1 MRMIL
6 SKKFFRQ
13 KTFAVAKELLGMFL
27 VRKIGKNEIAGMIT
41 EVEVYDGFSDAAS
54 HASRGKTRRN
64 EIMFREGGVWY
75 VYFTYGMHW
84 MLNVVTREKE
94 YPAALL
100 IRAAHIDGVPYKK
113 TNGPAK
119 LTAFLKIDKKHN
131 GKSAAK
137 KSGLWIEDRG
147 IRIRASDIKRGKRV
161 GIEYA
166 GVWKHKPWRLYLEP
180 ISKIFPTRTIFEMGS
195 RCAPLY

>member
-1 MRMIL
+1 MRKIL
-6 SKKFFRQ
+6 TKKFFQRE
-13 KTFAVAKELLGMFL
+13 TPIIAKELLGMFL
-27 VRKIGKNEIAGMIT
+27 VRKIGKNEIAGMIA

-84 MLNVVTREKE
+84 MLNIVTREKE
-94 YPAALL
+94 YPAAIL
-100 IRAAHIDGVPYKK
+100 IRAACIDGVPYKK

-119 LTAFLKIDKKHN
+119 LTAFLKIDKQHN

-137 KSGLWIEDRG
+137 QSGLWIEDRG
-147 IRIRASDIKRGKRV
+147 IRVRACDIRREKRV
-161 GIEYA
+161 GIDYA
-166 GVWKHKPWRLYLEP
+166 GAWKHKPLRLYV
-180 ISKIFPTRTIFEMGS
+180 KKV
-195 RCAPLY
+195 